1 MIKTFLNIVFGSLI
15 STLIGSFFA
24 LLISFNIISKR
35 ARFRYQTLYLFNDI
49 MTLSILTLLWYY
61 VDDLILAFSFFAALS
76 TVFQIYKLLV
86 GIYSIDKRFRLLVLS
101 LGASHNEYSLFTL
114 ERNFGK
120 LFANILKFYV
130 LCLISFLVSLTPY
143 ASDIGFFSLI
153 IGLILTLIQAE

>member
-1 MIKTFLNIVFGSLI
+1 MLRTFENIMFGSLI

-49 MTLSILTLLWYY
+49 MTVSILTLLWYY
-61 VDDLILAFSFFAALS
+61 IDNLIWAFALFAVLS

-86 GIYSIDKRFRLLVLS
+86 GIYSIDKCFRLLVLS
-101 LGASHNEYSLFTL
+101 LGASHNEYSIFIL
-114 ERNFGK
+114 ERNLGK

-143 ASDIGFFSLI
+143 ASDISFFSLI
-153 IGLILTLIQAE
+153 IGLVLTLFQAD

>member
-1 MIKTFLNIVFGSLI
+1 MLRTFENIMFGSLI

-49 MTLSILTLLWYY
+49 MTVSILTLLWYY
-61 VDDLILAFSFFAALS
+61 IDNLIWAFALFAVLS

-101 LGASHNEYSLFTL
+101 LGASHNEYSIFIL
-114 ERNFGK
+114 ERNLGK

-153 IGLILTLIQAE
+153 IGLVLTLFQAD